1 MMTSPLSL
9 SLSLSLSFS
18 PWLLLL
24 LLLLFRYNILCSV
37 LKAFSGPTDVCAFHH
52 LVQSEKIRA
61 LKGKNILANTFLVV
75 RNHFALIG
83 AIRRTEFQINHTSVS
98 NRNLIKRRVR

>member
-1 MMTSPLSL
+1 LL
-9 SLSLSLSFS
+9 L
-18 PWLLLL
+18 LLLL

-61 LKGKNILANTFLVV
+61 FKGKKYFSEHVFSSKKSLCLDR
-75 RNHFALIG
+75 RNSPDGI
-83 AIRRTEFQINHTSVS
+83 S
-98 NRNLIKRRVR
+98 NQPHLGV